1 MIIKTNK
8 EMAGVLK
15 YLNAEEKLDFIQ
27 SQKMRTDYH
36 GGLML
41 NYVSGRLELFSEL
54 TREEEETGLWFDTVW
69 CNRVNRFVVLEEVS
83 DECDE

>member
-8 EMAGVLK
+8 EMADVLK
-15 YLNAEEKLDFIQ
+15 HLNADEKIDFIN
-27 SQKMRTDYH
+27 SQKLRTDYH

-54 TREEEETGLWFDTVW
+54 TQEEEESGLWFYTVW
-69 CNRVNRFVVLEEVS
+69 CDKTKSFVISDEVS
-83 DECDE
+83 DE